1 MYHGTTTTVYSR
13 TMQVNL
19 AGELALGSRD
29 LALAVARAASH
40 IFMIGP
46 DIPRGGL

>member
-19 AGELALGSRD
+19 AGELALGVAWLSREP
-29 LALAVARAASH
+29 LRTFS
-40 IFMIGP
+40 
-46 DIPRGGL
+46 